1 MKEALL
7 NLVYGFPVLLPM
19 FLAGSMA
26 RFTRRG
32 KPGGWRI
39 TALGA
44 AVTAV
49 VWLIALVLSRNGSE
63 LPVLRRTLLRASRW
77 GRQCAASVCGC
88 AAWTDDAF
96 LK

>member
-1 MKEALL
+1 MKEYLL
-7 NLVYGFPVLLPM
+7 GLVYGFPVLLPM

-49 VWLIALVLSRNGSE
+49 VWLIALLGRNGSE
-63 LPVLRRTLLRASRW
+63 LPGLAAYFVTGFPLGAAVCGIGLRLRRVD
-77 GRQCAASVCGC
+77 G
-88 AAWTDDAF
+88 
-96 LK
+96 

>member
-1 MKEALL
+1 MKEYLL
-7 NLVYGFPVLLPM
+7 GLVYGFPALLPM
-19 FLAGSMA
+19 FLAGFMA

-49 VWLIALVLSRNGSE
+49 VWLIALLLSRNGSE
-63 LPVLRRTLLRASRW
+63 LPGLAAYFVTGFPLGAAVCGIGLRLRRVD
-77 GRQCAASVCGC
+77 G
-88 AAWTDDAF
+88 
-96 LK
+96 